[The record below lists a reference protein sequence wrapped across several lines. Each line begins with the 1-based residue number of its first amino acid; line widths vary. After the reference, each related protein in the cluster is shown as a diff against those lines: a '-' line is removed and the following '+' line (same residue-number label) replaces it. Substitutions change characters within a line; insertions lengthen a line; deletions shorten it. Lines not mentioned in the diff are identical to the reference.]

1 MLSLVKTVF
10 KSVILFLFF
19 CAVVPWNVSAREEP
33 GVNHGVVNA
42 WKLNLRKEK
51 SNDSPVVQVLEK
63 GRKLKILATHGG
75 VGGWLEVVC
84 AGSRGY
90 VRNRPRYVTLV
101 DGQGAV
107 PAHETSAGRRGNS
120 RSVTGSGDDG
130 GNGAVEKKAR
140 IRKKIARQR
149 KRNISF
155 SKKETEII
163 EGLNEIDRLLDT
175 MRGKIAASSRA
186 LDQVNSDMAAIAQE
200 RKELVAKI
208 DQNREYVKARLNAL
222 YRIRMVGRLEVLAM
236 PDSFYDFL
244 LQENALKRV
253 LVSDFD
259 LLDRQIR
266 NKERLEALPG
276 LLEKQ
281 RKEQAA
287 LKETLNAQMATLK
300 AESQKRRRI
309 LAEIRQEKKL
319 GQAALA
325 SLETAAV
332 RLEKEIRS
340 LSSKPG
346 APGKKSFS
354 SHRNIKFNMPVNGR
368 IIATFGPSQNSDYS
382 SFTFQSGI
390 DIKVDRGEPVRSI
403 FRGRILYSQWLKGY
417 GNLIIIDHGE
427 NYYTLYAHV
436 QEAFKEKG
444 DLVGT
449 GEVIATAGD
458 TGSMQGVCLHFEIR
472 HHGKPVN
479 PLKWLKKGV

>member
-10 KSVILFLFF
+10 KSLILFSLV
-19 CAVVPWNVSAREEP
+19 CAVGPWGVSAREEP
-33 GVNHGVVNA
+33 GVTHGVVNA
-42 WKLNLRKEK
+42 WKLNLRKGK
-51 SNDSPVVQVLEK
+51 SNDSAVVRILEK
-63 GRKLKILATHGG
+63 GRKLRILEIHGG

-84 AGSRGY
+84 AGERGY

-101 DGQGAV
+101 GGQGAV
-107 PAHETSAGRRGNS
+107 PAHGDPVGRRGES
-120 RSVTGSGDDG
+120 GSSNVGEG
-130 GNGAVEKKAR
+130 EPAAGKKAH

-149 KRNISF
+149 KKNASF
-155 SKKETEII
+155 SKKESEII
-163 EGLNEIDRLLDT
+163 EGLNEIDLLLNT
-175 MRGKIAASSRA
+175 MRGKIAASSQA
-186 LDQVNSDMAAIAQE
+186 LDRVNSDMAAIAQE

-208 DQNREYVKARLNAL
+208 DRNKEYVKARLNAL
-222 YRIRMVGRLEVLAM
+222 YRIRMVGRLEMLAM

-253 LVSDFD
+253 LASDFD
-259 LLDRQIR
+259 LLDQQIR
-266 NKERLEALPG
+266 NKERLERLPG
-276 LLEKQ
+276 LLEKK

-287 LKETLNAQMATLK
+287 LQETLNAQMGTLK
-300 AESQKRRRI
+300 AESQKRRSI
-309 LAEIRQEKKL
+309 LKEIRKKKKL
-319 GQAALA
+319 GKAALA
-325 SLETAAV
+325 SLETAAA
-332 RLEKEIRS
+332 RLEKEIRG

-346 APGKKSFS
+346 TSGETSFS
-354 SHRNIKFNMPVNGR
+354 SHRNTKFNMPVNGR

-390 DIKVDRGEPVRSI
+390 DIKVDRGEPVRSV

-417 GNLIIIDHGE
+417 GNLIIVDHGE

-436 QEAFKEKG
+436 QETFKEKG

-479 PLKWLKKGV
+479 PLKWLKKGA